1 MPKTSSSFP
10 PPHQQNTTKF
20 QSSTFCYHPTYIYVL
35 KTLDC
40 WQFDTETLAAS
51 SICLWQY
58 TSSFPLTCESKTIIP
73 VQTLDMSKLNM
84 HFFFNRRK
92 VRYADL
98 SPRSNSRFTWSICPS
113 IRLSRISETN
123 NCSTSFSGTLSS
135 CHQTCSA
142 SPDRNEMIL
151 FKYTRA

>member
-1 MPKTSSSFP
+1 MPKTSSNFP

-51 SICLWQY
+51 SICLRQY
-58 TSSFPLTCESKTIIP
+58 TSSFPLTCESKSIIP

-142 SPDRNEMIL
+142 SPDKKEMIL
-151 FKYTRA
+151 FTYNRA